1 MSTFISRWPGW
12 LSWFSDSLRS
22 RRFRDRIP
30 VGKIYRTRPAW
41 PCDPPSFLYNVFF
54 LFFVCDTRADFVSLQ
69 VCHRKIK
76 RNYPGNE
83 CFRQGENLFTRKIF
97 GASGYISDSKRNAEG
112 LLTTADNGE
121 HTERSIKYSQ
131 SDNYVKI

>member
-1 MSTFISRWPGW
+1 MCRDGSVGLATRYGLDGSGIESRWARYTAHVQPG
-12 LSWFSDSLRS
+12 
-22 RRFRDRIP
+22 P
-30 VGKIYRTRPAW
+30 VTHPAS
-41 PCDPPSFLYNVFF
+41 CTMFF
-54 LFFVCDTRADFVSLQ
+54 FCFFVCDTRADFVSLQ